1 MSGMELLLDS
11 NRGTYIP
18 QAFAEQC
25 GEKWGLT
32 DKQKEV
38 LADPNHEWY
47 WETWTEVL
55 DHAGCVDENGNLWQL
70 HQDGDVW
77 AYCLSLM
84 SEEEQENF
92 FGPFGG

>member
-1 MSGMELLLDS
+1 MSGIELLLDS

-38 LADPNHEWY
+38 LADPDHEWY

-55 DHAGCVDENGNLWQL
+55 DNATCTVDGKTYHL

-77 AYCLSLM
+77 AYCRELM
-84 SEEEQENF
+84 SPEEISDFFGEEE
-92 FGPFGG
+92 